1 MLIVAAKVTLGPDA
15 IEKLTPLAQKMAVET
30 LKEPGCIEY
39 AFSVDLSDPNLVR
52 IFEKWES
59 QAALDN
65 HFTTPHMA
73 EFQAGLADAD
83 VRGVEAKIYD
93 IEGERDIGA

>member
-15 IEKLTPLAQKMAVET
+15 IKTLTPLAQKMAVET

-59 QAALDN
+59 QEALDN
-65 HFTTPHMA
+65 HFTTPHMG
-73 EFQAGLADAD
+73 EFQAGLAEAD

-93 IEGERDIGA
+93 ISGERDIGA